1 MHNPKLISAVSL
13 RARQHIAK
21 ALAVGALS
29 LVAAGAAQADATLPG
44 KGTTVQPIQSSI
56 AEEAFQTIL
65 VSKALEKLG
74 YTVKAPQETEYAT
87 GHVALANGD
96 ATFMATHWDPL
107 HADFYRNA
115 GGDDK
120 LWRQGT
126 YVRNSL
132 QGYLIDKK
140 TADQYKI
147 THISQLSDPALAK
160 LFDTNGDG
168 KADLTGCNP
177 GWGCELVIEHQL
189 TAYKSA
195 RHRHAQPGQLRRADC
210 RHHRALQARQ
220 AHPVLHLDALLGQR
234 RAAAWQGRGLAA
246 GAAFIAARRAGQAQH
261 QAARREGLWLH
272 GQHPAHRGQ
281 QGVCRRR
288 TLRPPSSLRSCNCR
302 WRMSTRRT
310 CACAMARTSRQ
321 DIERHVNGWIKA
333 HQKTFDGWVAQALAA
348 AR

>member
-1 MHNPKLISAVSL
+1 MHNPNLISAVSL

-29 LVAAGAAQADATLPG
+29 FVAASAAQADAALPG

-96 ATFMATHWDPL
+96 ATFMATHWGPL

-189 TAYKSA
+189 TAYKLRGTVTHNQGSYPALIADTIARYKQGKPSCTTRGRPTGSA
-195 RHRHAQPGQLRRADC
+195 VCCSLARTWSGCRCRIHRCPASRPSSAPSCQTGRTLASRSTPSASWPTRR
-210 RHHRALQARQ
+210 L
-220 AHPVLHLDALLGQR
+220 
-234 RAAAWQGRGLAA
+234 
-246 GAAFIAARRAGQAQH
+246 
-261 QAARREGLWLH
+261 
-272 GQHPAHRGQ
+272 
-281 QGVCRRR
+281 RRR

-310 CACAMARTSRQ
+310 CACAMARTSP
-321 DIERHVNGWIKA
+321 
-333 HQKTFDGWVAQALAA
+333 KTSSAM
-348 AR
+348 

>member
-1 MHNPKLISAVSL
+1 MHNPNLISAVSL

-21 ALAVGALS
+21 ALAAGALS

-44 KGTTVQPIQSSI
+44 KGITVQPIQSSI

-87 GHVALANGD
+87 GHLALANGD

-189 TAYKSA
+189 TAYKLRGTVTHNQGSYAALIADTIA
-195 RHRHAQPGQLRRADC
+195 RYK
-210 RHHRALQARQ
+210 Q
-220 AHPVLHLDALLGQR
+220 AHPVLHVDALLGQR
-234 RAAAWQGRGLAA
+234 RAAAGQGRGLAA
-246 GAAFIAARRAGQAQH
+246 GAAFIAAWRAGQA
-261 QAARREGLWLH
+261 
-272 GQHPAHRGQ
+272 
-281 QGVCRRR
+281 
-288 TLRPPSSLRSCNCR
+288 
-302 WRMSTRRT
+302 
-310 CACAMARTSRQ
+310 
-321 DIERHVNGWIKA
+321 
-333 HQKTFDGWVAQALAA
+333 
-348 AR
+348 